1 MAKKTTKRLSE
12 KDRILNT
19 ALALAAEQRWRNV
32 TMEMIV
38 ETSGIPLHRIRHF
51 YQSKTTLVAAII
63 DRTSEAALAG
73 HDPADKNEP
82 PRERL
87 IDVLMRRFE
96 ALASNK
102 KAVSSII
109 RDTISDPCSA
119 FLIFPTFANAMAWS
133 LDASGI
139 GTSGLAG
146 RVRIRGLSILYMSAI
161 RVWLK
166 DESEDLSATLVHL
179 DRQLRRVE
187 SLILAF
193 NRSNIRRPGG

>member
-32 TMEMIV
+32 TLEMIV

-51 YQSKTTLVAAII
+51 YRSKTTLVAAII
-63 DRTSEAALAG
+63 DRTSEAVLAG

-166 DESEDLSATLVHL
+166 DESEDLSATLAHL
-179 DRQLRRVE
+179 DRQLRLVE